1 MAEET
6 ANGGS
11 VRVERLVRPT
21 TPNGPPEH
29 AARVDSGAIVFAGET
44 MLTNSKEDIQSYC
57 PKAGD
62 GPMDDVDSS
71 LIMPGAEMKRCE
83 NGRNAIL
90 CRWYLPP
97 CIVIAHHRWNNS
109 DSVAERKGRIESLPD
124 GRRKIFG

>member
-29 AARVDSGAIVFAGET
+29 AARVDSGAILCAMKT
-44 MLTNSKEDIQSYC
+44 MLTNPKENIQSYC
-57 PKAGD
+57 PKTGD

-71 LIMPGAEMKRCE
+71 LIMPGAEMKRCGK
-83 NGRNAIL
+83 GRNAIL
-90 CRWYLPP
+90 
-97 CIVIAHHRWNNS
+97 
-109 DSVAERKGRIESLPD
+109 
-124 GRRKIFG
+124 